1 MRHQKGRCIAVNDS
15 YEKKWK
21 QGEIVDK
28 ICIYKQGEV
37 FDFLLEDGWLYHL
50 TNNRKRIRV
59 QYAVF
64 DRDFEI
70 LKV

>member
-1 MRHQKGRCIAVNDS
+1 MRQQSGRCIAINDF

-28 ICIYKQGEV
+28 TCIYKKGEV

-50 TNNRKRIRV
+50 IRGRKRIRV
-59 QYAVF
+59 QYALF
-64 DRDFEI
+64 DKHFKI